1 MLRTK
6 FTDRYIIGPKRKKKC
21 KIYINF
27 TWGSSSMTAAS
38 FPVAWEIVGEIF
50 GDKLLYLE
58 NSSLEE
64 RPMSIEIPE
73 NPLDHW

>member
-1 MLRTK
+1 
-6 FTDRYIIGPKRKKKC
+6 
-21 KIYINF
+21 
-27 TWGSSSMTAAS
+27 MTAAS

-58 NSSLEE
+58 NSCLEE